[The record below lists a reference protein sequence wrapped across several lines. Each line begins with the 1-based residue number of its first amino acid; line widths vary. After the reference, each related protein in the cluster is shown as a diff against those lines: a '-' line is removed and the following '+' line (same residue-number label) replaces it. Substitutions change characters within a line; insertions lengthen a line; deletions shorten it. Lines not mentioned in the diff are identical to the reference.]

1 MNEISTAQI
10 FGAILRSIWIA
21 IIVAIAFGIVAFSY
35 VNMFMEDVYRARSSI
50 FITNGGIIS
59 AESEDTTIKSSDF
72 TASFQLLPSCVD
84 ILSTAEAKKKLA
96 EQLNNEVAINGA
108 LSISIR
114 SEDSLFIDFRYSTH
128 SKEEAIKVANA
139 LADMAPQYL
148 KSFFNNSISVKN
160 VEYATTASK
169 VAPRTATITVTA
181 AFIGGILVFGIAALL
196 AVLDQTIKG
205 ENDIVTHYEVP
216 ILGIVPDFEVL
227 KK

>member
-1 MNEISTAQI
+1 MNEISTGQI
-10 FGAILRSIWIA
+10 FGAILRSIWVA
-21 IIVAIAFGIVAFSY
+21 IIVALAFGIVAFSY

-59 AESEDTTIKSSDF
+59 IDGEDTTIKSSDF
-72 TASFQLLPSCVD
+72 SASSQLLPSCVG
-84 ILSTAEAKKKLA
+84 ILSTTEARQKLA
-96 EQLNNEVAINGA
+96 EQLNNEVAIKGT
-108 LSISIR
+108 LSVSIR
-114 SEDSLFIDFRYSTH
+114 SDDSLFIDFRYSANT
-128 SKEEAIKVANA
+128 KEEAIKVVNA
-139 LADMAPQYL
+139 FAEMAPQYL

-169 VAPRTATITVTA
+169 IAPRTATITITA